1 MACSKGYQAL
11 LLVYSLF
18 HLRRIA
24 DKFNIKLTRTEFKM
38 NKPMEK
44 KILLL
49 AVVLLCGYFLPGCDR
64 EPPPEPLIRPVL
76 TQQVEIK
83 HYWQESRYAGEV
95 KARYEMAL
103 GFRINGKIIERFV
116 EVGEVVEP
124 GALLARLDPQ
134 DYQLQLME
142 AEGGLAA
149 ARAEKKKA
157 ASDLKRYEQLYKDKV
172 VSATEWQNFSNAHAV
187 ANARFKQAEAQV
199 DVARNQTE
207 YTSLH
212 SDKGGVITSLDV
224 EVGQVIVA
232 GQTVVSLALPQ
243 EKEVVIAVAE
253 NRLNELRAA
262 DDIKISL
269 WVNPDKFYKGKVR
282 EVSPGADPITRTYS
296 VKITL
301 LDADKAVQ
309 LGMTTSVLVM
319 QQKQGEVA
327 RLPLSAIYQKNEQPA
342 VWKYSE
348 DTSRVNIQPV
358 EIAEYQYDA
367 VLISA
372 GLKQGE
378 RVVIA
383 GVHKLAPDQKVRLLQ
398 EHELQGHEL

>member
-1 MACSKGYQAL
+1 
-11 LLVYSLF
+11 
-18 HLRRIA
+18 
-24 DKFNIKLTRTEFKM
+24 M

-44 KILLL
+44 SFLLL
-49 AVVLLCGYFLPGCDR
+49 VLVIVCGYFLPGCDR
-64 EPPPEPLIRPVL
+64 EPPPEPLVRPVL
-76 TQQVEIK
+76 TQLVEIK

-103 GFRINGKIIERFV
+103 GFRIKGKIIERFV
-116 EVGEVVEP
+116 EVGDVVEP

-142 AEGGLAA
+142 VEGGLAA
-149 ARAEKKKA
+149 AMAEKKKA
-157 ASDLKRYEQLYKDKV
+157 ASDLKRYKQLYRNKV
-172 VSATEWQNFSNAHAV
+172 ISATEWQNYSNIHAV
-187 ANARFKQAEAQV
+187 ANARLKQAEAQV
-199 DVARNQTE
+199 DVARHQTE

-212 SDKGGVITSLDV
+212 SDKGGVITSLDM

-253 NRLNELRAA
+253 NRLNELRLA

-269 WVNPDKFYKGKVR
+269 WVNPDKFYQGKVR
-282 EVSPGADPITRTYS
+282 ELSPGADPITRTYS

-301 LDADKAVQ
+301 LNADKAVK
-309 LGMTTSVLVM
+309 LGMTTSVLVL

-327 RLPLSAIYQKNEQPA
+327 RLPLSAIYQKNAQPA
-342 VWKYSE
+342 VWIYSE
-348 DTSRVNIQPV
+348 ETSLVNLQPV
-358 EIAEYQYDA
+358 KIAEYQYNMA
-367 VLISA
+367 LISD

-383 GVHKLAPDQKVRLLQ
+383 GVHKLVPDQKVRLLQ
-398 EHELQGHEL
+398 EQELQGHEQ